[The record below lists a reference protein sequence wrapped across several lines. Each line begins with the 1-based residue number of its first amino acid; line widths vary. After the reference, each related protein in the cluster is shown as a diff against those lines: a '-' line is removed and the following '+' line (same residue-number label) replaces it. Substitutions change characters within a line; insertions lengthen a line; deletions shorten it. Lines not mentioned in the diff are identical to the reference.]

1 MVKLNHS
8 FRILAK
14 YAVFIYQQKYNLSMK
29 PVLTI
34 FLIICLSIHMNKPQ
48 ASEYSKDNDIRLY
61 GSPEERREAGL
72 GRQITNWLTV
82 YSLLEAEKNFIE
94 QNFAN
99 DEKDKIYDKP
109 NLNFQLGFDV
119 IISEWLSAE
128 LILDSNYDFEAKKM
142 KISFRYYGMKRS

>member
-1 MVKLNHS
+1 
-8 FRILAK
+8 
-14 YAVFIYQQKYNLSMK
+14 
-29 PVLTI
+29 
-34 FLIICLSIHMNKPQ
+34 MNKPQ

-99 DEKDKIYDKP
+99 DEKDKIYDKT